1 MGVDLLIPR
10 NRNDDA
16 GARIGFKEII
26 SVSLVASC
34 RCYFL
39 FSRRKPEI
47 QPGNVAGSA
56 RKFFFHGRQFPP
68 PPPKKKLLDFKGK
81 FALTY
86 ETCAPRVVSSTR
98 VTRINTIID
107 A

>member
-16 GARIGFKEII
+16 GARIGFEEII

-47 QPGNVAGSA
+47 QPDLRVN
-56 RKFFFHGRQFPP
+56 FFHGRQFPP